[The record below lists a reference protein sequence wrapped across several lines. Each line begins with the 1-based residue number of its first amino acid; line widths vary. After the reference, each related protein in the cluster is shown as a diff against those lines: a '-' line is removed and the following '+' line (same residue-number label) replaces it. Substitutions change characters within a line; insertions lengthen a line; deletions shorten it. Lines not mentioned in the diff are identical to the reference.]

1 MKKKIYTALSALLV
15 IFAGSIAVGAASRC
29 DTPTPAN
36 DSWTSV
42 ELEYDPE
49 FLGRFGLQTTEE
61 GLRALYDARLENDK
75 AVYESCYNE
84 KYGAGNTQPP
94 ESTQPTQPTQPVQP
108 SQPEQPTQ
116 PVQPSQPE
124 QPVQNSQRQNIEAF
138 VKRMYNVAL
147 NRDAEYDGL
156 MFWSN
161 GLENY
166 EYDGASIARGFFCSK
181 EFINRNLSNE
191 EFVATLYRTFFNR
204 EADPEGWNCWIGVLN
219 KGYSRTYV
227 LSGFVNSKEFANLC
241 DSYGI
246 ARGTMERDGSNV
258 YNAGVRNF
266 VLRNYTKALG
276 RTGETEGVEYWCHLI
291 NTKQTTALDVAQ
303 SFFHSKEF
311 REKNLSNEQ
320 FVEVCYQTFLD
331 RSSDSAGK
339 AYWLQVLARGKSRDE
354 VMHGFAY
361 SKEFKE
367 IMSRYGLKTESD
379 ITVETVEMNTDE
391 EVTMEVEANP
401 APTVNVKDE
410 QSAKESVSN
419 ESVSENQLETVEMN
433 TDEEVTMEVESYPTF
448 TVNVKYEQSLARNEV
463 LRALNEYRVAN
474 GVGEVTWDYWIE
486 EDAMY
491 RAVES
496 MIYPGHTELT
506 ERWNEHLIRSED
518 MLSNNMWV
526 DLTNEELADN
536 IIAQFDRSPA
546 HKVDLLDSNATRVG
560 IGIATNGY
568 GYYVIIRLSNG

>member
-15 IFAGSIAVGAASRC
+15 IFAGSIAVGAATRC

-49 FLGRFGLQTTEE
+49 FLGRFGLETTEE
-61 GLRALYDARLENDK
+61 GLRALFDANLENDK

-84 KYGAGNTQPP
+84 KYGAGTTQPSEP
-94 ESTQPTQPTQPVQP
+94 TQPTQPTQPAQPVQP

-124 QPVQNSQRQNIEAF
+124 QPTQNSQRQNIEAF

-191 EFVATLYRTFFNR
+191 EFIATLYRTFFNR

-246 ARGTMERDGSNV
+246 ARGTMEQDGSNI

-303 SFFHSKEF
+303 AFFHSKEF
-311 REKNLSNEQ
+311 QEKNLSNEQ

-339 AYWLQVLARGKSRDE
+339 EYWLQVLARGKSRDE
-354 VMHGFAY
+354 VMYGFAH

-379 ITVETVEMNTDE
+379 TTLEMVEMNAE

-410 QSAKESVSN
+410 QPAN
-419 ESVSENQLETVEMN
+419 ESVSENQLETVEMS
-433 TDEEVTMEVESYPTF
+433 TDEEVIMEVESYPTF

-491 RAVES
+491 RAAES
-496 MIYPGHTELT
+496 MIYPGHTVLT
-506 ERWNEHLIRSED
+506 ERWDEHLYCSED

-546 HKVDLLDSNATRVG
+546 HKADLLDRNATTVG

-568 GYYVIIRLSNG
+568 GYYVIFRFSGQ

>member
-1 MKKKIYTALSALLV
+1 MKKKIYTALSALIIV
-15 IFAGSIAVGAASRC
+15 FAGSIAVGAATRC

-42 ELEYDPE
+42 ELEYDPA

-61 GLRALYDARLENDK
+61 GLRALYDAHLENDK
-75 AVYESCYNE
+75 KGYELTYNE
-84 KYGAGNTQPP
+84 KYGIGTTQPSEP
-94 ESTQPTQPTQPVQP
+94 E
-108 SQPEQPTQ
+108 QPEQPTQ
-116 PVQPSQPE
+116 PVQPSQP
-124 QPVQNSQRQNIEAF
+124 VQNPQRQNIEAF

-204 EADPEGWNCWIGVLN
+204 EADPEGWECWTGVLN
-219 KGYSRTYV
+219 KGYSRTHV

-246 ARGTMERDGSNV
+246 ARGTMERDGSNI

-291 NTKQTTALDVAQ
+291 NTKQKTALDVAQ
-303 SFFHSKEF
+303 AFFHSKEF

-339 AYWLQVLARGKSRDE
+339 EYWLQVLARGKSRDE
-354 VMHGFAY
+354 VMYGFAH

-379 ITVETVEMNTDE
+379 TTLETVEMNAE

-401 APTVNVKDE
+401 APTVNMKDE
-410 QSAKESVSN
+410 QPAN
-419 ESVSENQLETVEMN
+419 ESVSENQLETVEMS
-433 TDEEVTMEVESYPTF
+433 TDEEVIMEVESYPTF

-491 RAVES
+491 RAAES

>member
-1 MKKKIYTALSALLV
+1 MKEKIYTALSALIIV
-15 IFAGSIAVGAASRC
+15 FAGSIAVGAATRC

-42 ELEYDPE
+42 ELEYDPA

-61 GLRALYDARLENDK
+61 GLRALYDTRLENDK

-84 KYGAGNTQPP
+84 KYGTGTTQPSEP
-94 ESTQPTQPTQPVQP
+94 EQPTQPTQP

-124 QPVQNSQRQNIEAF
+124 QPAQNPQRQNIEAF
-138 VKRMYNVAL
+138 VQRMYNVAL

-181 EFINRNLSNE
+181 EFIIRNLSNE

-204 EADPEGWNCWIGVLN
+204 EADPEGWECWTGVLN
-219 KGYSRTYV
+219 KGYSRTHV

-246 ARGTMERDGSNV
+246 ARGTMERDGSNI

-303 SFFHSKEF
+303 AFFHSKEF

-339 AYWLQVLARGKSRDE
+339 EYWLQVLARGKSRDE
-354 VMHGFAY
+354 VMYGFAH

-379 ITVETVEMNTDE
+379 TTLEMVEMNAE

-410 QSAKESVSN
+410 QPAN
-419 ESVSENQLETVEMN
+419 ESVSENQLETVGMN
-433 TDEEVTMEVESYPTF
+433 ADEEVIMEVESYPTF

-474 GVGEVTWDYWIE
+474 GVGEVTWDYWME

-496 MIYPGHTELT
+496 MIYPGHTVLT
-506 ERWNEHLIRSED
+506 ERWDEHLIGAED

-546 HKVDLLDSNATRVG
+546 HKAQLLDANETRVG

-568 GYYVIIRLSNG
+568 GYYVIIRLSDD